1 MLYDIPAYIIIEQIR
16 QQNKA
21 EQISEKEKRVMTN
34 RIKELSSN
42 PMYLNNTTFENELNQ
57 KIVNDN
63 EIIV

>member
-16 QQNKA
+16 QQNKV

>member
-1 MLYDIPAYIIIEQIR
+1 
-16 QQNKA
+16 
-21 EQISEKEKRVMTN
+21 MTN